1 MCTCACVCTHFL
13 PLSMR
18 DGKRELAER
27 PAALSRLC
35 NFNQNMDNV
44 IVCDRLLAKFWYL
57 VVWCCAFTIAT
68 I

>member
-1 MCTCACVCTHFL
+1 
-13 PLSMR
+13 MR